1 MIAATM
7 AIRLLVAA
15 IGLALLS
22 PHAAAQAMDHS
33 AMSMPM
39 PQAGTTKKQPA
50 KKMVPGKP
58 KAKSPDATD
67 HSQMQGMDHSG
78 MDHSGMEGM
87 DHSQMQADQADM
99 QGMDHSMHQQAPAPN
114 QPTAPIPAITD
125 ADRAAAV
132 PPHGGHDMMDNAIHS
147 YALLNRLE
155 TWNDT
160 PGRGVAWEGRGWI
173 GTDLNRVWV
182 RTEGERISSRTESA
196 NAEVLYGHSV
206 SPWWDVVAG
215 VRHDFEPG
223 NGQTFAAIGVQGL
236 APQKF
241 EVEATAYVGQRG
253 QIAMRFE
260 TEYELL
266 LTNRLILQPMVE
278 VNAYGKDDR
287 LRGIG
292 SGLSTAGAGLRLR
305 YEFTRQFAPYL
316 GVTREQAFGRTA
328 DFRREASGQK
338 GDTRFILGV
347 RTWF

>member
-1 MIAATM
+1 MIAMNTT
-7 AIRLLVAA
+7 RLLVAA
-15 IGLALLS
+15 IGLALLA
-22 PHAAAQAMDHS
+22 PQAVAQAMDHS

-39 PQAGTTKKQPA
+39 PQASTAKKQPA
-50 KKMVPGKP
+50 KKKAPAKP
-58 KAKSPDATD
+58 KAKSPDAMD

-87 DHSQMQADQADM
+87 DHS
-99 QGMDHSMHQQAPAPN
+99 MHQQAPAPD
-114 QPTAPIPAITD
+114 QPTTPIPAITD

-132 PPHGGHDMMDNAIHS
+132 PPHGGHDMMDNAIHG

-173 GTDLNRVWV
+173 GTDLNRVWL
-182 RTEGERISSRTESA
+182 RTEGERVSNHTESA
-196 NAEVLYGHSV
+196 SAEVLYGHSV

-215 VRHDFEPG
+215 VRHDFRPG
-223 NGQTFAAIGVQGL
+223 DGQTFAAIGVQGL

-241 EVEATAYVGQRG
+241 EVEATAYLGQRG
-253 QIAMRFE
+253 QVALRFE

-287 LRGIG
+287 LRGIS

-305 YEFTRQFAPYL
+305 YEFTRQFAPYI

-328 DFRREASGQK
+328 DFRREASGQR
-338 GDTRFILGV
+338 GDTRFVLGF